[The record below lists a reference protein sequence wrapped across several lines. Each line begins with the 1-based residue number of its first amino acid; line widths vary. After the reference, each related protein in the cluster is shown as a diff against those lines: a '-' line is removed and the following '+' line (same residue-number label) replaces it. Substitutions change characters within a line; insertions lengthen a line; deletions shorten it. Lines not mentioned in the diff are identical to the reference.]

1 MASILGAFLDG
12 LLLRCP
18 RCHRGRMFESAFK
31 MRQKCPVCG
40 LPFEGSSGEVTG
52 GMAINLVVTLV
63 IIIVCA
69 LVFGLFTSVPLL
81 PLLAVLGLFTIMFP
95 ILFYRTSR
103 GLWVSFLYLTA
114 ANVEKD

>member
-1 MASILGAFLDG
+1 MTSILRAFLDG

-18 RCHRGRMFESAFK
+18 MCHRGRMFESAFK

-40 LPFEGSSGEVTG
+40 LPFERSSGEVTG

-81 PLLAVLGLFTIMFP
+81 PLLAVLGLFTIVFP

-114 ANVEKD
+114 ANAEED